1 MRQLTYQ
8 NSHLRIINE
17 KIIVSNYYYLLVLS
31 ILVFL
36 FIINTPY
43 KTSYNYSLVRD
54 ESYKLVVDDNY
65 FLIKNRFLYQNHKRY
80 SYSVNN
86 ISEAYIMNNKKYYNV
101 DIDIKNSDFE
111 NDKNIYN
118 ITIHKNSSTLFND
131 FLKKLKKG

>member
-65 FLIKNRFLYQNHKRY
+65 FPIKNRFLYQNHKRY
-80 SYSVNN
+80 SYSVKN
-86 ISEAYIMNNKKYYNV
+86 ISEAYIVNNKKYYNV

-118 ITIHKNSSTLFND
+118 ITIIKSTSTLFKD

>member
-8 NSHLRIINE
+8 NSHMRIINE
-17 KIIVSNYYYLLVLS
+17 IIIVSSYYY
-31 ILVFL
+31 ILGITTLIFL

-43 KTSYNYSLVRD
+43 STSYNYSLVND
-54 ESYKLVVDDNY
+54 ESYKLVVDENY
-65 FLIKNRFLYQNHKRY
+65 FPIKNRFLYYNHKRY

-86 ISEAYIMNNKKYYNV
+86 ISEAYIVDNKKYYNV
-101 DIDIKNSDFE
+101 DIDIKNSDFG

-118 ITIHKNSSTLFND
+118 ITIIKNSSTLFND